1 MKKKTEFTAGADIFW
16 GRAGQYND
24 NYNYSD
30 IIFLYKTSLINI
42 QFNVYVA
49 KVNIKQRYSFELRHG
64 PYPLG
69 SNSSAAQ
76 SELTRADVFTHRL
89 RNH

>member
-1 MKKKTEFTAGADIFW
+1 MKKEFTAGADIFW

-42 QFNVYVA
+42 QFNIYVA
-49 KVNIKQRYSFELRHG
+49 KVNIKQRYSFELCHTDHIR
-64 PYPLG
+64 
-69 SNSSAAQ
+69 SVQTAAQ
-76 SELTRADVFTHRL
+76 RRASWLEQMCLLTDYATTK
-89 RNH
+89 